1 MLSGVALIAILP
13 LTTTIDEQGIYYA
26 LLGLVSLYVVA
37 DLGLSTA
44 LINFISHQIDPNNQ
58 STIDGVKAANLARLV
73 SFATKWAVYGS
84 ILLGIFV
91 YIFGTIVLD
100 NYFLEFPLL
109 HSAILIICV
118 ATIFTFQLF
127 IGFAILEGLNNVSE
141 AFFLRTIYVITLI
154 TTQVIMLATGKS
166 YFSLAIGQI
175 AALTVS
181 SIIFLIRNYSYLKE
195 ISKASTNA
203 SNLSIRDK
211 VIPFQLRVA
220 VSWLFGFLP
229 IQLMPTILIGTLGAA
244 WAGRIGMTQQVVTAI
259 SATAFIFVQTV
270 VPKLGQLVA
279 SGNNCEITKVY
290 KTALKRSLSIT
301 VLAIVSV
308 IITKIVMEYISPE
321 IADRILQLD
330 LLIVFMSLVL
340 VNWIT
345 FARAALARTY
355 HKEIMFWPTV
365 LGGLSTLMILVVS
378 NHLTPIAVVYG
389 IVISSTVASIILG
402 GINYRKFVTEQGLG
416 EK

>member
-1 MLSGVALIAILP
+1 MLSGIALIAILP

-44 LINFISHQIDPNNQ
+44 LINFISHQIDPNDQ
-58 STIDGVKAANLARLV
+58 STIDRVKTANLARLV
-73 SFATKWAVYGS
+73 SFAKKWAIYGS

-100 NYFLEFPLL
+100 NYFLEYPLL
-109 HSAILIICV
+109 HSALLLICV

-127 IGFAILEGLNNVSE
+127 IGFAILEGLNNVTE

-154 TTQVIMLATGKS
+154 SIQVIMLASGLS

-175 AALTVS
+175 TALAVA
-181 SIIFLIRNYSYLKE
+181 SIIFLLRNYPYLKQ
-195 ISKASTNA
+195 IGKASTNA
-203 SNLSIRDK
+203 TDLSIRKK

-229 IQLMPTILIGTLGAA
+229 IQLMPTLLIGSLGAA
-244 WAGRIGMTQQVVTAI
+244 WAGRIGMTQQLVTAI

-279 SGNNCEITKVY
+279 SGHNCEIKKIY
-290 KTALKRSLSIT
+290 KIAVRRSFAIT
-301 VLAIVSV
+301 MLG
-308 IITKIVMEYISPE
+308 IITIVIAKILMEYVSPE
-321 IADRILQLD
+321 IADRILPLQ
-330 LLIVFMSLVL
+330 LLIVFITLGL
-340 VNWIT
+340 INWIT

-355 HKEIMFWPTV
+355 HQEIMFWPTI
-365 LGGLSTLMILVVS
+365 LGGVSTLLVFAMS
-378 NHLTPIAVVYG
+378 SYLSPTAVVYG
-389 IVISSTVASIILG
+389 LVISSTVASIIIG
-402 GINYRKFVTEQGLG
+402 GAIFRKFIVNQGLS
-416 EK
+416 E